1 MDYTKYNNFSSV
13 YVIEFL
19 KDGNLKT
26 GRDLY
31 ESCILPLGQIKENL
45 YTNLTQPESKR
56 EFFDVLSKIVD
67 DCTAN
72 SRGPILHIEAHG
84 NDDGIANDN
93 IVESAD
99 QIITWS
105 ELKPFL
111 CHLNEISGLNLLVIM
126 AACDGFNLTKVVQL
140 TDRAPVW
147 GIIGPQVNVEAG
159 HILDGFKEFY
169 KELFKSYDGRK
180 ALNSLNNSPD
190 VKDWYFKFL
199 NAEFFFMY
207 VYKNYLE
214 TLCTENALLKR
225 AQKIVKEGGA
235 GRPLNSNVESQ
246 MIKDFYK
253 LLISTQEA
261 YFERHKRHFF
271 MMDIFEGY
279 DQRFQITFDQ
289 CKKFM
294 QGNGS

>member
-19 KDGNLKT
+19 KDRNLRT

-45 YTNLTQPESKR
+45 YTNLTQPKSKS
-56 EFFDVLSKIVD
+56 EFFDILSKIVD
-67 DCTAN
+67 DCRAN

-84 NDDGIANDN
+84 NDDGIAND
-93 IVESAD
+93 ILVQTAD
-99 QIITWS
+99 QIISWS

-126 AACDGFNLTKVVQL
+126 AACNGLNLTKVVQL

-147 GIIGPQVNVEAG
+147 GIIGPEVNIEAG
-159 HILDGFKEFY
+159 EILEGFKEFY
-169 KELFKSYDGRK
+169 KELFESYDGRK
-180 ALNSLNNSPD
+180 ALNMLNKSPD
-190 VKDWYFKFL
+190 VSDWHFKFL
-199 NAEFFFMY
+199 NSEFFFMY

-214 TLCTENALLKR
+214 TLCTEDALLKR
-225 AQKIVKEGGA
+225 AQNIVKEVGA
-235 GRPLNSNVESQ
+235 GRHLDQNVESQ
-246 MIKDFYK
+246 MIEDLCN
-253 LLISTQEA
+253 LLSSTQEE
-261 YFERHKRHFF
+261 YFERHKKHFF
-271 MMDIFEGY
+271 MMDMFDDNY
-279 DQRFQITFDQ
+279 QRFQITFDQ

>member
-1 MDYTKYNNFSSV
+1 MDYTRYNNFSSV

-45 YTNLTQPESKR
+45 YTNLAQPKSKR
-56 EFFDVLSKIVD
+56 EFFDVLSNIVN

-72 SRGPILHIEAHG
+72 SRGPILHLEAHG

-93 IVESAD
+93 RIESAD

-169 KELFKSYDGRK
+169 KEFFKSYDGRK
-180 ALNSLNNSPD
+180 ALNSLNKSPD

-214 TLCTENALLKR
+214 TLCTEDALLKR
-225 AQKIVKEGGA
+225 AHKIVKDGGA
-235 GRPLNSNVESQ
+235 GRRLNSNVESR

-253 LLISTQEA
+253 LLSSTQET

-271 MMDIFEGY
+271 MMVIFEGY
-279 DQRFQITFDQ
+279 DQRFQLTFDQ

-294 QGNGS
+294 QGNSS

>member
-1 MDYTKYNNFSSV
+1 MDYTKYNKFSSV

-19 KDGNLKT
+19 KDGDLKT

-31 ESCILPLGQIKENL
+31 ESCILPLGQIKGNL
-45 YTNLTQPESKR
+45 YTNLTQPKSKS
-56 EFFDVLSKIVD
+56 EFFNVLSKIED
-67 DCTAN
+67 DCAAN
-72 SRGPILHIEAHG
+72 SRAPILHLEAHG
-84 NDDGIANDN
+84 NDNGIANDN
-93 IVESAD
+93 IIESAD

-111 CHLNEISGLNLLVIM
+111 CHLNEISGLNLLVVM

-147 GIIGPQVNVEAG
+147 GIIGPQMNVEAG

-169 KELFKSYDGRK
+169 IELFESYDGRK
-180 ALNSLNNSPD
+180 ALNKLNNSLD
-190 VKDWYFKFL
+190 VKDWHFKFL
-199 NAEFFFMY
+199 NAEFFFLY

-214 TLCTENALLKR
+214 TLCTEDALIKR

-235 GRPLNSNVESQ
+235 GRPLNSILESQ
-246 MIKDFYK
+246 MIEYFYK
-253 LLISTQEA
+253 LLNSTQET
-261 YFERHKRHFF
+261 YFESHKRHFF
-271 MMDIFEGY
+271 MMDMFEGY